1 MGSAGPG
8 FEPCVAYLAAA
19 LLQER
24 ARAVEPQR
32 NHGDDAPA
40 GGGGIGGE
48 AREVLWGQAEAIE
61 HLVRVR
67 VRARVR
73 SRTREVLWRQ
83 AKAVAP
89 FAWQRPHRA
98 RC

>member
-32 NHGDDAPA
+32 NHGDDTPT
-40 GGGGIGGE
+40 GGGGVGGE
-48 AREVLWGQAEAIE
+48 AREVLW
-61 HLVRVR
+61 R
-67 VRARVR
+67 
-73 SRTREVLWRQ
+73 
-83 AKAVAP
+83 
-89 FAWQRPHRA
+89 
-98 RC
+98 